1 MTRRLL
7 MLAVLVPGL
16 AFALKPVESAKPV
29 SPSKGE
35 FQAQL
40 PPGWIYNTSRNAIV
54 AWHDG
59 PYLNEIMVSV
69 MPHKD
74 AFKFSKRPS
83 SPTMSPE
90 DLAENYVANL
100 QGGPVGLHDVVV
112 IASDPAE
119 LAGRPAFRVLLK
131 YRAREAEGGAEMEI
145 CTLGVAL
152 DSGVMLATFRAPAIH
167 FFERS
172 LPEFEAAAKSI
183 ELIAAPPRK

>member
-1 MTRRLL
+1 MTRRFL

-29 SPSKGE
+29 SPGKGE

-40 PPGWIYNTSRNAIV
+40 PPGWIYDTSRNAIT

-59 PYLNEIMVSV
+59 PLLNQIVVSII
-69 MPHKD
+69 PHKD
-74 AFKFSKRPS
+74 AFKNAKRLS
-83 SPTMSPE
+83 TPTTAPE
-90 DLAENYVANL
+90 DLAESYVANL
-100 QGGPVGLHDVVV
+100 QAGPAALHDVVV

-131 YRAREAEGGAEMEI
+131 YHAAEIESGAEMEI

-152 DSGVMLATFRAPAIH
+152 DSGVMLATFRAPMIH

-172 LPEFEAAAKSI
+172 LPDFEAAAKSI
-183 ELIAAPPRK
+183 ELIAPPPHK